1 MRVKM
6 ITKEMNLLSIV
17 EKYPQTEDV
26 FHQYDKIIEECL
38 LCNNLFDT
46 IETVS
51 NKYKINMDNILEKLN
66 IE

>member
-1 MRVKM
+1 M
-6 ITKEMNLLSIV
+6 ITKEMTLLSII
-17 EKYPQTEDV
+17 EKYPETEDV
-26 FHQYDKIIEECL
+26 FHQYDKIIGECL